1 MPKTHTER
9 LWLLGGGI
17 VAVLMVLIGYMM
29 FISPQNSNTSSAQS
43 QVSSA
48 KAVNQRLQARIAE
61 LKVQSKNLAQY
72 QTELRLEQLA
82 LPSSSGLPDFLRT
95 LQSIGNATQA
105 QLSALTV
112 GPPADVTGIA
122 GGAGTATSST
132 PSSSATSSAATGGLR
147 VYSLPITA
155 VVTGSY
161 AQLDGFLTQL
171 QSVQPRAVL
180 ISQLTEGTGTSG
192 TPGATGGT
200 SLQLTMQ
207 AFVAPIGAA
216 EQAQL
221 SAASGK

>member
-1 MPKTHTER
+1 MPRTHTEK
-9 LWLLGGGI
+9 LWLLGGGV
-17 VAVLMVLIGYMM
+17 VAVLVVLIGYVML
-29 FISPQNSNTSSAQS
+29 ISPQNSNTSSAQS

-48 KAVNQRLQARIAE
+48 KAVNLRLQARIAE
-61 LKVQSKNLAQY
+61 LKTQSKNLAQY
-72 QTELRLEQLA
+72 QSELRTEQLA

-112 GPPADVTGIA
+112 GPPTDVTGVA
-122 GGAGTATSST
+122 GGSAKSST
-132 PSSSATSSAATGGLR
+132 TSSSAATGGLR

-155 VVTGSY
+155 VVTGDIG
-161 AQLDGFLTQL
+161 QLDGFLTQL

-180 ISQLTEGTGTSG
+180 ISQLTEGTGSSG

-207 AFVAPIGAA
+207 AFVAPISAA